1 MQHIYRNWKLA
12 LLAAASVALGCI
24 GATQQSAQAQNSVAG
39 WADREDFTVLPSKDV
54 KFNTRLTVLKRGTF
68 ESDEEEQKF
77 TEFYT
82 QSLFPNVTKPENR
95 QSPKDDVTAKRDDVI
110 TKLRSDFKSNERAED
125 KQVFNKLT
133 DLTLAYMSKIAK
145 DGQYHPVARVNAMLA
160 IGEVNSPKAVDILL
174 ATLGDK
180 NQIDAI
186 RVAAMSGLVHLASQS
201 CLSNP
206 DAAQPVIVWMTK
218 IVRAPIPKNARADGI
233 SWMRGQA
240 ADVLAILRSTG
251 SQNEVPPALLIMLND
266 KDLPIPLRSKAAR
279 ALGKLKY
286 SDSPPVAGPYQTALA
301 EFARDAMSGDQPANR
316 KRVRLVARD
325 VEEGLKPFPSPPL
338 SNLLK
343 VLIKDTEDKL
353 EPEELN
359 AIIATA
365 KASLDSFLKKKS

>member
-12 LLAAASVALGCI
+12 LWVAAGVVLGCL
-24 GATQQSAQAQNSVAG
+24 GAAQQSAQAQSSVAG
-39 WADREDFTVLPSKDV
+39 WPNREDFTVLPSKDV
-54 KFNTRLTVLKRGTF
+54 KFNTRHTVLKRGTF

-77 TEFYT
+77 AEYYN
-82 QSLFPNVTKPENR
+82 QSLFPNVTKSENR
-95 QSPKDDVTAKRDDVI
+95 LSPKDDVLA
-110 TKLRSDFKSNERAED
+110 KLRNDFKSNERAED

-133 DLTLAYMSKIAK
+133 DLTLDYMSKITK
-145 DGQYHPVARVNAMLA
+145 DGRYHPVARVNAMLA

-180 NQIDAI
+180 NQIDAV
-186 RVAAMSGLVHLASQS
+186 RVAAMSDLAHLAAQTQS
-201 CLSNP
+201 SLSNP
-206 DAAQPVIVWMTK
+206 DAAQPVIVWMAK

-240 ADVLAILRSTG
+240 ADVLAILKSTG
-251 SQNEVPPALLIMLND
+251 PQNEVPSALLIMLND

-286 SDSPPVAGPYQTALA
+286 EGNPPAAGPYLTALA
-301 EFARDAMSGDQPANR
+301 EFASDALSSDQPANR

-338 SNLLK
+338 SSILK
-343 VLIKDTEDKL
+343 ELNKNTEGPL
-353 EPEELN
+353 NPEELGTF
-359 AIIATA
+359 IATA
-365 KASLDSFLKKKS
+365 KTSLDSFLKKKS